1 MATANKGKTTRK
13 KKAETEEVEVE
24 GEEVKPVKVKKPRAK
39 STTPRVR
46 KAAAQPRVKLY
57 WGVFNQNVKRVAV
70 FEFDKKKEAEK
81 HVKEL
86 SKAGT
91 EHFMQKIKEVIE

>member
-1 MATANKGKTTRK
+1 MATAKAKATPRK
-13 KKAETEEVEVE
+13 KKAEPVE
-24 GEEVKPVKVKKPRAK
+24 GEEVVKPVKKPRAK

-46 KAAAQPRVKLY
+46 KVAAAPRVKLY

-86 SKAGT
+86 TKAGS
-91 EHFMQKIKEVIE
+91 EHFIQKIKEVIE